1 MARDPA
7 RREFAI
13 MSLVP
18 DTNEGK
24 ILFFQSKNTPWAA
37 NAVAIGNTTGAVT
50 SLATKVTTA
59 QTKLAAAIAARE
71 ASKNATAD
79 YYAAV
84 RAMATAG
91 ADIIKQIRAKAATDG
106 ASVYILA
113 EIPAPALPTPVPPPG
128 TPSDFAATL
137 NPDGTLALKWKCANP
152 SGAGGTT
159 YQVSRRTG
167 ASGEFTAIGVAG
179 KKSFTDTTVPA
190 GVASVTYQI
199 TAVRST
205 AIGVAAQFL
214 VNFGVA
220 AGEMVASVVSAPKL
234 AA

>member
-1 MARDPA
+1 
-7 RREFAI
+7 

-37 NAVAIGNTTGAVT
+37 NSTAIGTTTGAVT
-50 SLATKVTTA
+50 ALATKVTSA

-79 YYAAV
+79 LKAAV
-84 RAMATAG
+84 RDMATAG
-91 ADIIKQIRAKAATDG
+91 SDIIKQIRAKAATDG
-106 ASVYILA
+106 NGVYILA
-113 EIPAPALPTPVPPPG
+113 QIPAPATPTPVPAPG
-128 TPSDFAATL
+128 TPTGFSATL
-137 NPDGTLALKWKCANP
+137 NPDGSLKLKWKCANP
-152 SGAGGTT
+152 AGAGGTM

-167 ASGEFTAIGVAG
+167 SIGAFASIGGTGNRSFIDAG
-179 KKSFTDTTVPA
+179 VPA

-199 TAVRST
+199 VAVRST
-205 AIGVAAQFL
+205 AVGVAAQFI

-220 AGEMVASVVSAPKL
+220 GGEMVASVVQSQPKL